1 MGSIYHRTIP
11 EQFSHSLRDTAT
23 FGRYISSSGGT
34 FADTPLADRATE
46 TNDLTPETRPLQ
58 RPSDEVLVKRLR
70 AGEEA
75 AFVEAIRDIGP
86 TMFRVARVYV
96 RTDEVAEEVVQETW
110 INVLEH
116 LDRFEGRS
124 SFKTWVLTIL
134 VNMSLRRGQSEA
146 RSAPFS
152 AIARTNEAVT
162 QDDSFE
168 LDRFFARDHPRWPQA
183 WATVVPR
190 MDHLPE
196 EKLLSTETMRVVSDA
211 LSTLPKSQAA
221 VLVLHDIEGLS
232 SEETCEAL
240 ELTDGNRRILLH
252 RARNQ
257 IRNALE
263 RYFDDPQGT
272 DA

>member
-1 MGSIYHRTIP
+1 M
-11 EQFSHSLRDTAT
+11 
-23 FGRYISSSGGT
+23 
-34 FADTPLADRATE
+34 ADRGTD
-46 TNDLTPETRPLQ
+46 TNDPKPETRPLR
-58 RPSDEVLVKRLR
+58 RPSDEDLFKRLR

-86 TMFRVARVYV
+86 TMFRVARIYV
-96 RTDEVAEEVVQETW
+96 RTDEVAEEIVQETW

-134 VNMSLRRGQSEA
+134 VNMSLRRGQTEA

-152 AIARTNEAVT
+152 SIPRTHDGI
-162 QDDSFE
+162 QHDDSFE
-168 LDRFFARDHPRWPQA
+168 IDRFFEGDHPRWPHC

-190 MDHLPE
+190 LDHLPE
-196 EKLLSTETMRVVSDA
+196 EKILSTETMRVVSDS

-257 IRNALE
+257 IRGALE
-263 RYFDDPQGT
+263 RYFDDQQGT
-272 DA
+272 DAQLS